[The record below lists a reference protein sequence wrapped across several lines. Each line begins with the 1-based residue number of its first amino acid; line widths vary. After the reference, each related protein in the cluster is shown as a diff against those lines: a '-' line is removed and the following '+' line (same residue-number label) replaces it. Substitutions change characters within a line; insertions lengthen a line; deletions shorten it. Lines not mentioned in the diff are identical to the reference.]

1 MKLKNTGLAV
11 VIAGVLLSG
20 SSMASDPRSA
30 SMLANTCAGCH
41 GTNGASAGDSMPIVG
56 GFDKRYLA
64 EVLKQFKSGERDS
77 TIMGR
82 IMRGYSDLEIQA
94 IASYMADQE
103 WVSSSKKISKHL
115 IGSGAK
121 THQKKCESCHEDNG
135 AFQDDEVPRLAGQW
149 ADYTRAMLYNF
160 HEIGSPASQPRKMRK
175 RVQQLSQEE
184 LDELANF
191 YASQKK

>member
-1 MKLKNTGLAV
+1 MKFKNTGLAV
-11 VIAGVLLSG
+11 IVAGVLLSG
-20 SSMASDPRSA
+20 SAVASDPRSA

-41 GTNGASAGDSMPIVG
+41 GTNGASAGDAMPIVG
-56 GFDKRYLA
+56 GFDKRYLI

-82 IMRGYSDLEIQA
+82 IMRGYSELEIKA
-94 IASYMADQE
+94 IATYMADQK
-103 WVSSSKKISKHL
+103 WVSSAKQPPKHL
-115 IGSGAK
+115 IGNGAK
-121 THQKKCESCHEDNG
+121 IHKEKCESCHETNG

-149 ADYTRAMLYNF
+149 ADYTKIMLYNF
-160 HEIGSPASQPRKMRK
+160 HDIGSPHTQPRKMRK
-175 RVQQLSQEE
+175 RVQKLSQDE